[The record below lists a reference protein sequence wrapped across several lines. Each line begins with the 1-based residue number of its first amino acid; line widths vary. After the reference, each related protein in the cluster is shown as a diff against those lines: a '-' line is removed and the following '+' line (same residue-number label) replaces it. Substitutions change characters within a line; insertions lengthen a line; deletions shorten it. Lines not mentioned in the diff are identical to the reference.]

1 MSAKP
6 VLDLLFLALLSLG
19 SIQACGD
26 DEEEEAEGEA
36 AGKAKAKGKFSKGSK
51 NTEGSGMINDLG
63 DRTISQGPREELA
76 PLEEAPLVSDPG
88 TVNVGS
94 CALYTDC
101 VCNLETAI
109 VAARPA
115 ASALGDCQRVKTAF
129 EGRTDREGECSE
141 RHGVYKIWIASQEFM
156 TDGIGIPES
165 CR

>member
-6 VLDLLFLALLSLG
+6 VIDLLFLALLSLG

-26 DEEEEAEGEA
+26 DEEEETEDAA
-36 AGKAKAKGKFSKGSK
+36 AGKAKGKGKVSKAGK
-51 NTEGSGMINDLG
+51 NSEGAGMINDLG
-63 DRTISQGPREELA
+63 DRTRTQGPRENLQ

-88 TVNVGS
+88 SVNVGS
-94 CALYTDC
+94 CALYIDC

-129 EGRTDREGECSE
+129 EGRTDREGECFE